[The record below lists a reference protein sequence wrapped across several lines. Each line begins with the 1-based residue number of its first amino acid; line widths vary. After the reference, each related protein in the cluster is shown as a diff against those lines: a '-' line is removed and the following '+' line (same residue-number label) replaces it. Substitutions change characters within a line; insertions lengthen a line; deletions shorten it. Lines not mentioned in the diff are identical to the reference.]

1 MCIIRPIDY
10 GCVCF
15 MDFLPVYNLF
25 DFEDIVLLYN
35 LFDFNTFVK
44 VFPDLLVDPQQ
55 LLMVTVASALLEMG
69 YTIQVMQM
77 IHGFI
82 ITLKFEFRV
91 LR

>member
-1 MCIIRPIDY
+1 MFL
-10 GCVCF
+10 VCAWF
-15 MDFLPVYNLF
+15 MVFVLVYNLF
-25 DFEDIVLLYN
+25 DFDV
-35 LFDFNTFVK
+35 FVK

-69 YTIQVMQM
+69 YTIQVMPM
-77 IHGFI
+77 IPGFI